1 MTAAKREKGK
11 TNPSHIA
18 NKVAACKEGVIE
30 MQCFNRE
37 KKEKYI

>member
-1 MTAAKREKGK
+1 MTAAQREKGK
-11 TNPSHIA
+11 TNPSHIV

-30 MQCFNRE
+30 MQRFNR